1 MTNTTLTLAEKSV
14 LRDQL
19 PHQIPFKAIIIQGDK
34 PKKTVINC
42 KLTHEIGKFSDDF
55 AIRWT
60 FSVSN
65 YVKTEIRKSNDGKSI
80 KGMVE
85 LWEPAK
91 VLTFSKQF
99 KLTIENFTESLF
111 PNIDGELVDLPHI
124 NNRAQL
130 ANYFL
135 ALLNHGSIDFI
146 NYIEIGGKKII
157 NQAYDTSVLIM
168 LQLHNL
174 TVLHDEKIEI
184 SDKDK
189 KDKKIILP
197 TKVEYTEL
205 KHDDIIQSFIRASE
219 TLKTLNIPLIQGT
232 VLDKFNSIA
241 TKMLPSTDPATV
253 KQ

>member
-1 MTNTTLTLAEKSV
+1 MTSLTLAEQSV

-19 PHQIPFKAIIIQGDK
+19 PHQIPFKAVIFQGDK

-42 KLTHEIGKFSDDF
+42 KLTHEIGKVSDDF

-65 YVKTEIRKSNDGKSI
+65 YVKTDIRKNADGKSI

-91 VLTFSKQF
+91 ILTFSKKF

-135 ALLNHGSIDFI
+135 ALLNHGSIDFV
-146 NYIEIGGKKII
+146 NHIEINGTKVI

-174 TVLHDEKIEI
+174 SVLHDEKV
-184 SDKDK
+184 
-189 KDKKIILP
+189 ILS
-197 TKVEYTEL
+197 T
-205 KHDDIIQSFIRASE
+205 DDIVLPNKQEYVNIPESDILQSFAEATKMLQS
-219 TLKTLNIPLIQGT
+219 LNIPLVPGT
-232 VLDKFNSIA
+232 ILDKFNNIA
-241 TKMLPSTDPATV
+241 TQLLLPPTV
-253 KQ
+253 TTTKTN